1 MAEIGRPRSRPVRKA
16 VELADSR
23 RHLRSQTC
31 WSWKM
36 ESELM
41 TPDQSE
47 ELRNLRE
54 KVNEQRVTIEDL
66 KSDLRHIREQLREAL
81 KLLGAN

>member
-1 MAEIGRPRSRPVRKA
+1 
-16 VELADSR
+16 
-23 RHLRSQTC
+23 
-31 WSWKM
+31 
-36 ESELM
+36 M

-54 KVNEQRVTIEDL
+54 KVDEQRATIEDL
-66 KSDLRHIREQLREAL
+66 KSALRHIREQLSEAL